1 MGSPEPTPQAVEGLA
16 SPGSHPAPAV
26 AFVGLLGGRGCGYPF
41 SSKHPRGVL
50 PLQQMFDQ
58 PPPPSAER
66 GASGFPRAD
75 RSVRIGAVQYLNTR
89 PLVHGLA
96 GAGVAVHYDLPSRLA
111 DRLAAGELD
120 VALIPSIELFRG
132 DRYRIVSDACIGCRG
147 PVMSVKLL
155 FRTAPDRVTTLAT
168 DEGSRTSAALARIL
182 LAERHGV
189 HPATEMLPIG
199 AGPGDTRADAVL
211 VIGDRAL
218 RSISGSFQLVWDLGD
233 EWCRWTGLPFVFA
246 VWAARAG
253 VDTTAIEPLLA
264 AARDAGR
271 ANLAAIAA
279 VEAAGHGL
287 TVPQCLGYLRD
298 NLHFHLGLRERQAL
312 DLFREHAARLGLA
325 PGGQA
330 DRGHSFTATPRRSS
344 HS

>member
-1 MGSPEPTPQAVEGLA
+1 M
-16 SPGSHPAPAV
+16 
-26 AFVGLLGGRGCGYPF
+26 
-41 SSKHPRGVL
+41 
-50 PLQQMFDQ
+50 
-58 PPPPSAER
+58 
-66 GASGFPRAD
+66 
-75 RSVRIGAVQYLNTR
+75 QYLNTR

-96 GAGVAVHYDLPSRLA
+96 GSGIGVDYDLPSRLA
-111 DRLAAGELD
+111 DRLAAGDLD
-120 VALIPSIELFRG
+120 VALIPSVELFRG
-132 DRYRIVSDACIGCRG
+132 DRYRVVSDACIGCRG

-155 FRTAPDRVTTLAT
+155 FRTAPGRVTTLAT
-168 DEGSRTSAALARIL
+168 DEGSRTSATLARIL
-182 LAERHGV
+182 LAERHGAE
-189 HPATEMLPIG
+189 PATEILPIG

-218 RSISGSFQLVWDLGD
+218 GSISGSFQLVWDLGD

-264 AARDAGR
+264 AARDSGQ

-298 NLHFHLGLRERQAL
+298 NLHYHLGTRERTGL
-312 DLFREHAARLGLA
+312 ELFREHAARLRVA
-325 PGGQA
+325 PGGRA
-330 DRGHSFTATPRRSS
+330 SSRPSFTASPHWSS